1 MAKKIEKK
9 HKDEILD
16 LPDNPEQHK
25 VRVNMFVDGDVVLA
39 VRKAAKDEGIKYQTL
54 INKTL
59 REFFVRGTDP
69 SELNKMKRRIEVL
82 ENLVNLLSQK
92 VS

>member
-1 MAKKIEKK
+1 MKKINKTK
-9 HKDEILD
+9 TDEILD

-39 VRKAAKDEGIKYQTL
+39 VRKAAKNEGLKYQTL

-59 REFFVRGTDP
+59 REIFVRGTDP
-69 SELNKMKRRIEVL
+69 SEKDLAR
-82 ENLVNLLSQK
+82 SQDPI
-92 VS
+92 VCTHRD